1 MTMLEPREGVAH
13 LGGVALDRVF
23 AGLRRLEPAA
33 HAAYVY
39 DFDAITARA
48 RQLKAAFAQFPVVA
62 AYAVKANGL
71 PALLERVAREGL
83 AADAGSLGELALAE
97 AAGFGPERRI
107 LNGNGRTREEAEWV
121 ATRGVHSVNADHVS
135 ELDVLER
142 AAAAANQ
149 QVRVALRVNP
159 GIPIGGHDY
168 IATGHDDAKFGIAPD
183 EALAVWQGASR
194 WPHLRLDGVHMHLG
208 SQIMDLAA
216 LEAELGVAIGLIEEA
231 RKRGAPLGLVN
242 LGGGFGVDYT
252 DQGRAFPIERWAAT
266 LGARG
271 GALNVQWAIEP
282 GRWLV
287 ANAGVIV
294 SEVLHVK
301 QRNGRRF
308 VVLAAG
314 MNDLIRPAL
323 YQAVHRIEPVAPRP
337 GAVTPATIDGPVCE
351 SSDRFGEQ
359 MPLPPVEPGDLVV
372 IHDCGA
378 YSASMA
384 SNYNGRG
391 RLAEV
396 VIEGGTVRRAR
407 SGETPRELIQR
418 RTDDAIPI

>member
-1 MTMLEPREGVAH
+1 
-13 LGGVALDRVF
+13 
-23 AGLRRLEPAA
+23 
-33 HAAYVY
+33 
-39 DFDAITARA
+39 
-48 RQLKAAFAQFPVVA
+48 
-62 AYAVKANGL
+62 
-71 PALLERVAREGL
+71 
-83 AADAGSLGELALAE
+83 
-97 AAGFGPERRI
+97 
-107 LNGNGRTREEAEWV
+107 
-121 ATRGVHSVNADHVS
+121 VNADHVS

-142 AAAAANQ
+142 AATLANQ
-149 QVRVALRVNP
+149 RVRVALRVNP
-159 GIPIGGHDY
+159 GIAIGGHDY

-208 SQIMDLAA
+208 SQIMDLSA

-231 RKRGAPLGLVN
+231 RKRGAALGLVN

-252 DQGRAFPIERWAAT
+252 DQGRSFPIERWAST
-266 LGARG
+266 LGGRG
-271 GALNVQWAIEP
+271 AALNVQWAIEP
-282 GRWLV
+282 GRLLV

-337 GAVTPATIDGPVCE
+337 GAATPTTIDGPVCE
-351 SSDRFGEQ
+351 SSDRFVED

-396 VIEGGTVRRAR
+396 VIAGGRVRRGR
-407 SGETPRELIQR
+407 SGETPRDLIQR
-418 RTDDAIPI
+418 RTDDAVSI